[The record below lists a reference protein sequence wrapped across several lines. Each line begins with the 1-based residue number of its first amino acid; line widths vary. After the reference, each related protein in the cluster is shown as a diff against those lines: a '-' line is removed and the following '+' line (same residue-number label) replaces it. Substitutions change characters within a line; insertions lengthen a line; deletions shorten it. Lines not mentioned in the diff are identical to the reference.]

1 MNKEQKMK
9 IVFLGSPG
17 VGKGTYI
24 SLVKEKYGLPHIS
37 TGDLFREA
45 VKKGTEL
52 GIKAKE
58 YMDKGALVP
67 DDLTLEILKQRLKR
81 GDCENGFILDGFP
94 RTLQQTDALEKITK
108 IDLVLNFYASEKVIL
123 HRLGGR
129 RICKNCGAIFHLI
142 TKKPKK
148 TGICDLCGGEVYQRS
163 DEMPEVIK
171 QRLKT
176 YFEKTRP
183 LEEYYKKKGI
193 LKEIRAETDIN
204 EPDFKEKVLDKI
216 VEAIDSVKK

>member
-1 MNKEQKMK
+1 MK

-24 SLVKEKYGLPHIS
+24 SLVKERYNLVHIS

-45 VKKGTEL
+45 IKKGTDL
-52 GIKAKE
+52 GKKARE
-58 YMDKGALVP
+58 YIDKGQLVP
-67 DDLTLEILKQRLKR
+67 DELTVQILKTRLLEK
-81 GDCENGFILDGFP
+81 DCKKGFILDGFP
-94 RTLQQTDALEKITK
+94 RTIAQAEALEKINK
-108 IDLVLNFYASEKVIL
+108 IDLVLNFYASERVIL
-123 HRLGGR
+123 HRLTGR
-129 RICKNCGAIFHLI
+129 RICKKCAAIFHLI

-148 TGICDLCGGEVYQRS
+148 AGICDLCGGELYQRS
-163 DEMPEVIK
+163 DEFPDVIK

-183 LEEYYKKKGI
+183 LENYYKKKHL
-193 LKEIRAETDIN
+193 LKEIKAETDIN

-216 VEAIDSVKK
+216 VDAIDSVKK